1 MLYLNQV
8 IQDMELRFPLLD
20 FQVTSSNTGPS
31 FWWVH
36 VRDRNNNVKFM
47 RIEVDVHYEQES
59 VIASLI
65 ENNGFLRKEF
75 TLIMDSFLNSF
86 D

>member
-1 MLYLNQV
+1 MLALNQV
-8 IQDMELRFPLLD
+8 IHDMRLRFPLLD

-36 VRDRNNNVKFM
+36 VRDPNNVKFM
-47 RIEVDVHYEQES
+47 RIEVDVDYEQES